1 MSSTPPE
8 SHRPR
13 AHHRRASGRRS
24 APRIGGLVP
33 EGRAGRIA
41 VLVLAVAALAT
52 AIGVAVLW
60 PSYEEPT
67 VDPTYAWSAGTS
79 VVTESA
85 EVVSTDVGPCGSPD
99 NGRVL
104 PGPPL

>member
-1 MSSTPPE
+1 M
-8 SHRPR
+8 
-13 AHHRRASGRRS
+13 
-24 APRIGGLVP
+24 
-33 EGRAGRIA
+33 
-41 VLVLAVAALAT
+41 LVLAVAALAT

-104 PGPPL
+104 PGPPLEPRFPGPECSRSIVWWSRLRERSATAWPSVCPVTSGTAV